1 MYAVRTTRKSSSAG
15 RKAIA
20 MRKNQRMGK
29 VDCWP
34 WGLNWPIIFPI
45 VLKRM
50 RSGIVGSRNATNN
63 KAGSAKMPG
72 WRRSCL
78 RISSLGWKSENG
90 FMVLAGFALL
100 HGEDFHDFVAE
111 VV

>member
-1 MYAVRTTRKSSSAG
+1 M
-15 RKAIA
+15 
-20 MRKNQRMGK
+20 
-29 VDCWP
+29 
-34 WGLNWPIIFPI
+34 FPI
-45 VLKRM
+45 MLRKKRT
-50 RSGIVGSRNATNN
+50 GIVGIRNATNN
-63 KAGSAKMPG
+63 TTGSAKMPG

-111 VV
+111 VVDDFYRDAAGGGLGEWAGDGAVQGFPGFLVYFRL